1 MWAPEV
7 WARFEDIAKQKVEG
21 KFKASNKVILGESAQ
36 AEFDGLQKIELSRL
50 IYIDIIK
57 QINKEKE

>member
-7 WARFEDIAKQKVEG
+7 WARFEDIAKQKVES
-21 KFKASNKVILGESAQ
+21 KFKASNRVILGESAQ

-57 QINKEKE
+57 QINNG